1 MGNLPRN
8 SCAALFIAW
17 GKKSHKC
24 VSNFI
29 TDAMVILPYLKIYHG
44 KVIFGKFTMKM
55 RNFGKFTVSFW
66 KIYHEKK
73 QILENLPFYGN
84 ISMEIGIMGKFPWIY
99 GTMP

>member
-1 MGNLPRN
+1 
-8 SCAALFIAW
+8 
-17 GKKSHKC
+17 
-24 VSNFI
+24 
-29 TDAMVILPYLKIYHG
+29 
-44 KVIFGKFTMKM
+44 MKM
-55 RNFGKFTVSFW
+55 RNFGKFTVNFW